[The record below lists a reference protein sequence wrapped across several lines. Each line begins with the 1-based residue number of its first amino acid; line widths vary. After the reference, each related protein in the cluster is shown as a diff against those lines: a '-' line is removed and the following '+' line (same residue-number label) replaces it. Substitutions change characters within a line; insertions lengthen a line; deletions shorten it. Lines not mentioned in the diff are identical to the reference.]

1 MQTIRGGYS
10 YFVGWATCK
19 SWGGLFVIR
28 GVVAVAVVWGVVAVY
43 GAGVISESGPIV
55 SVLGDCAG
63 GYWGDGTHRKFQSG
77 IKFGGCRETVQE
89 SGPRTPDCSCK
100 PLFCHARTHYPQL
113 FVQHCPLRKHT
124 QPTGPLERQNP
135 PQTEKHLLSFSIAKT
150 NFVFFSTYSKIRI
163 LTIDDACF

>member
-1 MQTIRGGYS
+1 MGLSRRIRGTRGSVVGVTVRLLQGCGEPFGADHSWGYS
-10 YFVGWATCK
+10 YFVGWATRK

-77 IKFGGCRETVQE
+77 IKL
-89 SGPRTPDCSCK
+89 SGDCSGVG
-100 PLFCHARTHYPQL
+100 A
-113 FVQHCPLRKHT
+113 
-124 QPTGPLERQNP
+124 QNP
-135 PQTEKHLLSFSIAKT
+135 RLLLQTIVLPRAHALSPIVCATLPFAET
-150 NFVFFSTYSKIRI
+150 HPTHR
-163 LTIDDACF
+163 AP

>member
-1 MQTIRGGYS
+1 M
-10 YFVGWATCK
+10 GWATRK

-28 GVVAVAVVWGVVAVY
+28 GVVAVAAVWGVVAVY
-43 GAGVISESGPIV
+43 GAGAISESGPTV

-63 GYWGDGTHRKFQSG
+63 GYWGHGTHRKFPSG
-77 IKFGGCRETVQE
+77 IKFGSFRETVQE

-100 PLFCHARTHYPQL
+100 PLFCHGRTHYPQL
-113 FVQHCPLRKHT
+113 FVQHCPLLKHN
-124 QPTGPLERQNP
+124 QPTRPLEGQNP

-150 NFVFFSTYSKIRI
+150 KSCFFYFSKIRI